1 MATLMEICDI
11 GHAQTPTWK
20 RRKTKVPL
28 YVVSVVQYYLHNA
41 MGPNILWSRTY
52 FVRASKEATCYKI
65 FFFRFKWNSCDWP
78 SSPALVISCLRF
90 VLHDIFYL
98 FLTLQ
103 YNTPWL
109 VLKSLVTKNTWVKE
123 FLHLC
128 SENHISWICGLFFE
142 KAYKWKLRRWN
153 SQEPRTCMW

>member
-65 FFFRFKWNSCDWP
+65 FFFSLQMKFMWLTKFP
-78 SSPALVISCLRF
+78 SFGDFFSM
-90 VLHDIFYL
+90 IFFMC
-98 FLTLQ
+98 FLLC
-103 YNTPWL
+103 NTIRL
-109 VLKSLVTKNTWVKE
+109 GLCLKSLVTKNAWVKE

-142 KAYKWKLRRWN
+142 KAYKWKLRHWN